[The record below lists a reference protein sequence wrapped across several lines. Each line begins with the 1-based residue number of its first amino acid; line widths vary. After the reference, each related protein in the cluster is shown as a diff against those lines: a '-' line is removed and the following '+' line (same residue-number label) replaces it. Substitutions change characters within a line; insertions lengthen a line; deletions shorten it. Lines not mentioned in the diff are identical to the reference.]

1 VSSPTPES
9 RLAELARK
17 ATPGERKVTEQF
29 VDWGFR
35 TLMYVHVGPAAE
47 EYDEAHVICWTRGGA
62 AQCLGSDLKERA
74 LTDRARANMD
84 FIAAC
89 DPATILRLVEEN
101 GRMRERLRT
110 LGSRLSALYACMTA
124 GTHSHEWRAEIQN
137 MSFYAVDSALPHP
150 TPEEP
155 ANGNG

>member
-101 GRMRERLRT
+101 GRLRRAIEKAAADLDDAE
-110 LGSRLSALYACMTA
+110 LGEGVQTNLPYIARDLDMALGKKPRTTY
-124 GTHSHEWRAEIQN
+124 
-137 MSFYAVDSALPHP
+137 V
-150 TPEEP
+150 
-155 ANGNG
+155 